1 MFIGYH
7 ASHEQV
13 PPSALLTCVQRAEAA
28 GFDGAM
34 CSDHYA
40 PWGVRQGESAFAWS
54 WLGAAL
60 ATTRF
65 SLGVVNAPGQRY
77 HPAVIAQ
84 AIATLGEMFPGRF
97 WVALGS
103 GEAMNEHITGDPW
116 PPKPERNDRL
126 KASVDV
132 IRRLLAGER
141 VDAAGAVTVHDA
153 RLWTRPE
160 VRPPL
165 LGAAVSPETAEWL
178 GGWVDGLATVAQQPA
193 DLQRVLD
200 AYTAG
205 GGTGE
210 RVLQVH
216 VSWAASDEEA
226 MAIARDQ
233 WPNGL
238 VGPPEAWD
246 LEQPEDFDARTRQID
261 DAELRRAVVVAADPD
276 DLVAQ
281 VAAMTSLGFDRVY
294 LHHVGRDQAP
304 FLAAAERVLLPLLR
318 EAL

>member
-77 HPAVIAQ
+77 HPAVVAQ

-216 VSWAASDEEA
+216 VSWAESDEEA

>member
-77 HPAVIAQ
+77 HPAVVAQ

-281 VAAMTSLGFDRVY
+281 VAAITSLGFDRVY